1 MKKKDWKRKRRF
13 RQTLA
18 RLIGKARNRPGGK
31 GPYEGPKN
39 SFVILAQEKFGDAIL
54 LTPLLKNLKNRF
66 PDASVEIVAFS
77 KAVKGFF
84 RSDTRVDAV
93 HYAKANPLRYARAV
107 LFRKFDILFNTKDH
121 PSTNFLLQTLL
132 LRARCKIG
140 IDNEYHAGIYDY
152 LAETDFHSPIALK
165 NCSLL
170 SVLGRPAAP
179 GECRPYIP
187 PMPVS
192 EAVERFLCKPE
203 ARSLYGVNISA
214 GSPTRYWTGE
224 NWRKFVDAFPEERF
238 VVLCSPGDLPL
249 KKRLE
254 ETCGNIVRSPE
265 TGNIHEAELLTGKLK
280 ALVTPDTAMVHVA
293 SCTNTPVIGLYGK
306 APQDRSR
313 FSPFLVDYRMVVSPT
328 ALVRDI
334 DVDAVVEAFRDLR
347 GY

>member
-1 MKKKDWKRKRRF
+1 MKQKDWKRKRRF
-13 RQTLA
+13 RQAFA
-18 RLIGKARNRPGGK
+18 RLIGKVRNKPRGK

-39 SFVILAQEKFGDAIL
+39 SFIILAQEKFGDAIL
-54 LTPLLKNLKNRF
+54 LTPLLKNLKSRF
-66 PDASVEIVAFS
+66 PGASLEIVAFS
-77 KAVKGFF
+77 KAVYGFF

-93 HYAKANPLRYARAV
+93 HYAKGKPWRYARKV

-132 LRARCKIG
+132 VRARCKVG

-170 SVLGRPAAP
+170 GVLGAP
-179 GECRPYIP
+179 LVPEECRPYIP

-192 EAVERFLCKPE
+192 EAVRRFLGE
-203 ARSLYGVNISA
+203 LEEGSLYGVNISA
-214 GSPTRYWTGE
+214 GSPKRYWTGE
-224 NWRKFVDAFPEERF
+224 SWRKFVDAFPEERF
-238 VVLCSPGDLPL
+238 VVLCSPGDAQQ

-254 ETCGNIVRSPE
+254 EACGNIVPSPE
-265 TGNIHEAELLTGKLK
+265 TGNIHEAELITKKLK

-293 SCTNTPVIGLYGK
+293 SCANTPVIGLYGK
-306 APQDRSR
+306 APQDLSR
-313 FSPFLVDYRMVVSPT
+313 FSPFLVDYRMVVSST
-328 ALVRDI
+328 ALVRNI
-334 DVDAVVEAFRDLR
+334 DAGAVAKAFRDLR